1 MTTETNTRTWTI
13 HVINKVTGK
22 GQAGADVALSP
33 GSYTM
38 TELTDIMYAISTGES
53 LVAKLLLSQVATYR
67 RAGALVIDGAWP

>member
-38 TELTDIMYAISTGES
+38 TELTDIM
-53 LVAKLLLSQVATYR
+53 
-67 RAGALVIDGAWP
+67 